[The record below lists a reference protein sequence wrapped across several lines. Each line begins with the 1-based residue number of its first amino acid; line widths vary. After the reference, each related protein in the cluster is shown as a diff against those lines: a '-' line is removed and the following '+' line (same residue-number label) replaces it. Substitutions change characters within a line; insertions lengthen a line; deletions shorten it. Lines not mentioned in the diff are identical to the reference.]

1 MKMDLKQTLRNSAGD
16 VTIIWAA
23 FIDTK
28 PEFPYWNVWL
38 KPMISWYTHQ
48 CEFAVSSVS
57 WLFPVTGV
65 ISFCMPCRIPT
76 IKVNNS

>member
-57 WLFPVTGV
+57 
-65 ISFCMPCRIPT
+65 
-76 IKVNNS
+76 